1 MFDHVISSLSPAF
14 ATEVRDLLLK
24 PPAEHPY
31 NTLKAELIKRTAA
44 SEQRNIQQLISGEE
58 LGDRKPT
65 QLLRRMQQLLGD
77 QLATA
82 GETNNFLREHFLQ
95 RLPAN
100 VRMVLASTDQ
110 GMELHRLADMADKV
124 MEVATPSVAAITS
137 TPPIDVPRTSDK
149 SDLKQLT
156 EKVSRLA
163 SLVASMTS
171 VDQPR
176 HNRSRS
182 VSRFHRPHSPAPKES
197 QDNSLCFYHQ
207 KFGEDARKCRQ
218 PCSWGNFPAG
228 H

>member
-14 ATEVRDLLLK
+14 ATEVGDLFLK

-44 SEQRNIQQLISGEE
+44 SEQRKIQQLISGEE
-58 LGDRKPT
+58 LGDRKPA
-65 QLLRRMQQLLGD
+65 QLLRRMQQLLSD

-82 GETNNFLREHFLQ
+82 GDTNNFLRKLFLQ

-110 GMELHRLADMADKV
+110 GMEFHRLKVMANKV

-137 TPPIDVPRTSDK
+137 TPQIDVPRTSDD
-149 SDLKQLT
+149 SELKQMT
-156 EKVSRLA
+156 EEVSRLA
-163 SLVASMTS
+163 SLVASMTL
-171 VDQPR
+171 VDQTR
-176 HNRSRS
+176 RNRNRS
-182 VSRFHRPHSPAPKES
+182 VARFCRPHSPAPKVS
-197 QDNSLCFYHQ
+197 QDNPLCFYHQ
-207 KFGEDARKCRQ
+207 KFGEDARKCRH
-218 PCSWGNFPAG
+218 PCSWGNSPAG